1 VVTNPKI
8 AQFFANGDV
17 NQELLGKQWKG
28 AKR

>member
-1 VVTNPKI
+1 VTNPKI
-8 AQFFANGDV
+8 AQFFANGEV